1 MSDASDIRKG
11 IVDEHEDGNT
21 LASVARSLT
30 ELPWSRVKD
39 LCKTGRVFVNG
50 ERTFDPVHRVRPGDE
65 VEVRPTARKQSAHAL
80 EADRFVYRDAHVVV
94 LRKPAGLSTTPY
106 DASETDTLHHRAAE
120 TLRREDD
127 IPKRLP
133 FAGLR
138 IVSRLDKNTTGL
150 LVMARTRA
158 ASRGLEDQFREHSVK
173 RQYLAIVHG
182 TPNERTH
189 QSYLL
194 ADRGDGLRGSWRG
207 QGKPP
212 NHAKRA
218 VTHVAVE
225 RKLGAGACLISCHL
239 ETGRQHQIRIHL
251 AEAGHPLVGER
262 IYIRGFRGKRLE
274 APRPM
279 LHATSLQ
286 FRHPV
291 TGRPMRF
298 EDQPPEDFAATVE
311 ELAGRTETTAPDLAA
326 HPSGNPDK

>member
-21 LASVARSLT
+21 LAAVARSLT

-39 LCKTGRVFVNG
+39 LCKTGRVFLNG
-50 ERTFDPVHRVRPGDE
+50 ERVFDPVHRVRPGDE
-65 VEVRPTARKQSAHAL
+65 VEVRPTARKQTTHAL
-80 EADRFVYRDAHVVV
+80 EDERFVYTDTHVVV
-94 LRKPAGLSTTPY
+94 LRKPTGLSTTPY
-106 DASETDTLHHRAAE
+106 DESETDTLQHRAAE
-120 TLRREDD
+120 TLRRQSDG
-127 IPKRLP
+127 PNRTP

-138 IVSRLDKNTTGL
+138 IVSRLDKDTTGL

-158 ASRGLEDQFREHSVK
+158 GARGLEDQFRAHTVK

-182 TPNERTH
+182 TPSERTH

-194 ADRGDGLRGSWRG
+194 GDRGDGLRGSWRG
-207 QGKPP
+207 QGHPP
-212 NHAKRA
+212 KHAKRA
-218 VTHVAVE
+218 VTHVGLE
-225 RKLGAGACLISCHL
+225 RRLGPDACLVSCHL

-279 LHATSLQ
+279 LHATSLE

-291 TGRPMRF
+291 TGRMMRF
-298 EDQPPEDFAATVE
+298 EDRPPEDFQAMLADLGGPAASRE
-311 ELAGRTETTAPDLAA
+311 
-326 HPSGNPDK
+326 